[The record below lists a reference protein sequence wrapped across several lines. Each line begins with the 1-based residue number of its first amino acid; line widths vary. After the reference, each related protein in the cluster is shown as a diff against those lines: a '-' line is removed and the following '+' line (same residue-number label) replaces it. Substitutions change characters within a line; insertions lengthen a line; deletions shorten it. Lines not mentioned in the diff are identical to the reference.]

1 MIHYQEI
8 NIEVVSLNI
17 NDIEVNLSVLS
28 NYLDRVDIIGY
39 ACARNSRIL
48 ENELKEFNNFK
59 NNLLIQYGHKELD
72 DNGVETG
79 SISLDQTDEKYEMA
93 INEYKKIVS
102 LDRDLPIIR
111 IKYTD
116 VIGLLSGNEI
126 LQLDWM
132 LED

>member
-1 MIHYQEI
+1 MV
-8 NIEVVSLNI
+8 NLNI
-17 NDIEVNLSVLS
+17 NNIEANLSLLS

-48 ENELKEFNNFK
+48 ENELNEFNNFK
-59 NNLLIQYGHKELD
+59 NNLLIQYGHKDLD
-72 DNGVETG
+72 NNGVETG
-79 SISLDQTDEKYEMA
+79 SISLDQTDEKYELA
-93 INEYKKIVS
+93 INEYKKIIS
-102 LDRDLPIIR
+102 LDRELPIIK
-111 IKYTD
+111 IKYSD